1 MLLLTP
7 GDGGSLE
14 TELRGDVEPLDRL
27 VHRELLPV
35 ERREVRSRRL
45 VGLLQRR
52 RGGLAILGVVDL
64 RDERK
69 TRFEQTRMDRKR
81 AELAGQARRRVD
93 ARARDARAADRVG
106 ALDGEAALERE
117 LDRVLALRVELLA
130 QRQSRHEARGRA
142 TLDRRGRVAELRG
155 LLEVGRSVDRG
166 RHRVGS
172 PREHNRPETQRVQ
185 GGVPPEH
192 VPFM

>member
-1 MLLLTP
+1 
-7 GDGGSLE
+7 
-14 TELRGDVEPLDRL
+14 
-27 VHRELLPV
+27 
-35 ERREVRSRRL
+35 
-45 VGLLQRR
+45 
-52 RGGLAILGVVDL
+52 
-64 RDERK
+64 
-69 TRFEQTRMDRKR
+69 MDRKR

-130 QRQSRHEARGRA
+130 QRQGRYEARGRA

-172 PREHNRPETQRVQ
+172 PRERNKRETQAGQLRGRWLCGTCRPIPTTDSRALPAISERRRRPVLFRVRHEIAT
-185 GGVPPEH
+185 PEKG
-192 VPFM
+192 PEAIQR